1 MRHSFG
7 YKFHQLHGQVCAT
20 ENQGEKR
27 VFAGSKWSADQFV
40 GPTPNTFDAQVVI
53 ETEQQHRNRHAH
65 GHGQIGGRHHA
76 QVGVAWIMSG
86 SAVDRTPD
94 FGQQVKRQQIHGI
107 EQKNPGKH
115 GQGKRCHE
123 LATARVV
130 NNGFG
135 LGVYHFKED
144 FDRRLEPARHA

>member
-1 MRHSFG
+1 
-7 YKFHQLHGQVCAT
+7 
-20 ENQGEKR
+20 
-27 VFAGSKWSADQFV
+27 
-40 GPTPNTFDAQVVI
+40 
-53 ETEQQHRNRHAH
+53 
-65 GHGQIGGRHHA
+65 
-76 QVGVAWIMSG
+76 MSG

-107 EQKNPGKH
+107 EQKNPGKN